1 MEVKDLTKAE
11 EQLMQL
17 LWKLDKAF
25 VKELIAELPEPK
37 PAYNTTSTIIRIL
50 EGKGLIGYEA
60 FGRTHRYFPL
70 ISKVDYTRYQAQKL
84 LTDYFENSIQ
94 DMFSFFMKEQKMNK
108 REVDEL
114 LKIIDHIKD

>member
-1 MEVKDLTKAE
+1 MEIKDLTKAE

-25 VKELIAELPEPK
+25 VKELIAELPAPK

-50 EGKGLIGYEA
+50 EAKGFIGYEA
-60 FGRTHRYFPL
+60 FGRTHRYYPL
-70 ISKVDYTRYQAQKL
+70 ISKVDYTRHQAQKL

-94 DMFSFFMKEQKMNK
+94 DMFSFFVKEKNMNLK
-108 REVDEL
+108 EADEIL
-114 LKIIDHIKD
+114 RIIDKIKD

>member
-50 EGKGLIGYEA
+50 ETKGFIGYEA

-70 ISKVDYTRYQAQKL
+70 ITKLEYTRHQAQKL
-84 LTDYFENSIQ
+84 LSGYFEDSIQ
-94 DMFSFFMKEQKMNK
+94 DMFSFFMKEKKMSLQ
-108 REVDEL
+108 EADEL
-114 LKIIDHIKD
+114 LKIIDNIKD